1 MFLNNKKARRCELT
15 NLLTLNL
22 IHMKNRFVI
31 ATSMRFY
38 LMLLF
43 ILIPLILLIFWL
55 YKTYGAAFVQGAN
68 LAF

>member
-22 IHMKNRFVI
+22 LHMKNRFVI

-38 LMLLF
+38 LMLLSRSVAEVSC
-43 ILIPLILLIFWL
+43 ILNYRKFCDSWGI
-55 YKTYGAAFVQGAN
+55 Y
-68 LAF
+68 